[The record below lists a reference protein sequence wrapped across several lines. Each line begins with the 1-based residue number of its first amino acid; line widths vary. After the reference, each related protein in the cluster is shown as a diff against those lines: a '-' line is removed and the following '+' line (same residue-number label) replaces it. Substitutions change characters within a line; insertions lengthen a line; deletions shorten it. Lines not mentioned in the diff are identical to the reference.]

1 MPKLFNVIDYF
12 VVTHQKL
19 NAVNERL
26 KYHEEKIDLVF
37 MVLPNTNAL
46 TLKTGACHN
55 KQQ

>member
-1 MPKLFNVIDYF
+1 MFGVAQ
-12 VVTHQKL
+12 QKRT
-19 NAVNERL
+19 AVNERL